1 MNTDP
6 IFDGKS
12 LPDLFSEIYR
22 NSTSKRDMIN
32 VIITKLL
39 EFAKNPEDAAIIF
52 PIIQHFIDTSVK
64 NDGHIIDIAQIV
76 QKIQSAS
83 VKAEGGSMMLSEEEK
98 QELLRVVSE
107 SIDIHEDPKTPIM
120 LDRANEIISPKTK

>member
-12 LPDLFSEIYR
+12 LPDLFSEIYK

-39 EFAKNPEDAAIIF
+39 GYCQTAEEASIIF
-52 PIIQHFIDTSVK
+52 PIIQHFIDTAVK
-64 NDGHIIDIAQIV
+64 NDSHIINIAQIV

-83 VKAEGGSMMLSEEEK
+83 VKADGNPMMLSEEEK
-98 QELLRVVSE
+98 QELLRVVGQ
-107 SIDIHEDPKTPIM
+107 SIDILEDPQTTEMMGK
-120 LDRANEIISPKTK
+120 ANEIISLKTK